1 MLYLNKLKINNIMK
15 KYLIKAVVPATV
27 VRTFEVE
34 ATDKESA
41 MSNYL
46 KGEAFELHE
55 TYISHEKDVEF
66 TVTEDQN

>member
-1 MLYLNKLKINNIMK
+1 MK
-15 KYLIKAVVPATV
+15 KYIIKAVVPATV

-46 KGEAFELHE
+46 KGESFEINE
-55 TYISHEKDVEF
+55 THISHEKDVEF
-66 TVTEDQN
+66 TIIEDQN